1 MSSVLTLKEISTDES
16 QKVKITLINLNY
28 CQKFKF
34 KLMFADSLGR
44 IMGEYGFIT
53 ADNVYHVT
61 VYATDENGNFKII
74 SMKNIKLHQLP
85 AHDTTKSI
93 PSTTLQPFTVK
104 TTAKPTTLTTTPAP
118 RGESCAHCKLPP
130 TKKPETETLRTTTTV
145 VSNTEEI
152 STIPPPF
159 KIVTKDD
166 TTIRPQTTTQLPQQQ
181 KLVVENKNQQL
192 NQIPNGMQQNNF
204 NNFQSGNFNQQP
216 QQQQLQ
222 NSNNLLYR
230 FDYGTDF
237 QGHKEEG
244 DHSGNK
250 YGEYYSVGRDNVKRI
265 VSYKANEFGFMPQIR
280 QQPISLNELRQY
292 DESNNKL
299 RHYNFEWFYPT
310 HPHFG

>member
-1 MSSVLTLKEISTDES
+1 
-16 QKVKITLINLNY
+16 
-28 CQKFKF
+28 
-34 KLMFADSLGR
+34 
-44 IMGEYGFIT
+44 MGEYGFIT

-85 AHDTTKSI
+85 DHDITKTV

-104 TTAKPTTLTTTPAP
+104 TTVKPTTLTTTPAP
-118 RGESCAHCKLPP
+118 RGEACAHCKLPP
-130 TKKPETETLRTTTTV
+130 TKKPETETIRTTTTV
-145 VSNTEEI
+145 VSNTDEN

-166 TTIRPQTTTQLPQQQ
+166 TTLRPQTTTQLPQQQ
-181 KLVVENKNQQL
+181 KIVVESKNQQL
-192 NQIPNGMQQNNF
+192 NQAPNGRNPNSFSQ
-204 NNFQSGNFNQQP
+204 FQSGNFNQPP
-216 QQQQLQ
+216 QQHSQ
-222 NSNNLLYR
+222 NSNDLLYR

-265 VSYKANEFGFMPQIR
+265 VSYKANEFGYMPQIR
-280 QQPISLNELRQY
+280 QQPISQNELRQY

-299 RHYNFEWFYPT
+299 RHYNFEWFHPT
-310 HPHFG
+310 HPYIFG

>member
-1 MSSVLTLKEISTDES
+1 MIFI
-16 QKVKITLINLNY
+16 QKKILNRFQITL
-28 CQKFKF
+28 
-34 KLMFADSLGR
+34 ADSLGR

-74 SMKNIKLHQLP
+74 SMKNIKLHKLSDH
-85 AHDTTKSI
+85 ATSKSV
-93 PSTTLQPFTVK
+93 PTTTLQPFTVK
-104 TTAKPTTLTTTPAP
+104 TTMKSSIFTTTPAS
-118 RGESCAHCKLPP
+118 RGESCANCKLPP
-130 TKKPETETLRTTTTV
+130 TKKPETETIRTTTIV
-145 VSNTEEI
+145 VSNTEEN

-166 TTIRPQTTTQLPQQQ
+166 TTMRPQTTTHMPQQQ

-192 NQIPNGMQQNNF
+192 TQAPNVNRPNDFNQ
-204 NNFQSGNFNQQP
+204 FQSGNFNQPPP
-216 QQQQLQ
+216 QQYQQ
-222 NSNNLLYR
+222 NSANNNLLYR
-230 FDYGTDF
+230 FDYATDF

-250 YGEYYSVGRDNVKRI
+250 YGEYYTVGRDNVKRI

-280 QQPISLNELRQY
+280 QQPVSLNELRQY

-299 RHYNFEWFYPT
+299 RHYNFEWFYP
-310 HPHFG
+310 HIFG